1 MLMTKQMTVRM
12 MMTDMDIRPEEVD
25 DDDENDDNS
34 DDDDEA
40 DEDDND
46 RQIGDTRSEDY
57 GDGFLRPQIV
67 FTILRI
73 IVDENGAGDRHVH
86 DALVVLGRQQH

>member
-1 MLMTKQMTVRM
+1 MYTQSKK
-12 MMTDMDIRPEEVD
+12 ID
-25 DDDENDDNS
+25 DDDNN
-34 DDDDEA
+34 DDDDKG
-40 DEDDND
+40 DDND

-73 IVDENGAGDRHVH
+73 IVDETG
-86 DALVVLGRQQH
+86 